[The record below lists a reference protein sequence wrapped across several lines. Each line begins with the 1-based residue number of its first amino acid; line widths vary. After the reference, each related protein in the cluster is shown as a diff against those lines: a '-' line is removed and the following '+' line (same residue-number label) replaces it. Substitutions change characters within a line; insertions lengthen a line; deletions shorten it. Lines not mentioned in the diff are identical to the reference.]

1 MAFILRR
8 PGLTG
13 QFVVDDLSG
22 ATLRAGGRKIRQSS
36 SILTV
41 HAATNISAHRA
52 SANGR
57 RAPYRD
63 HEVAIPFG
71 RALNDKP
78 ARNKLRNI
86 KPLHGS
92 DPLPESKPIRRFDFI
107 KSESEPILDAD
118 PGLLFDAD

>member
-1 MAFILRR
+1 MC
-8 PGLTG
+8 
-13 QFVVDDLSG
+13 VVALPVTEE
-22 ATLRAGGRKIRQSS
+22 AAGPQNQRYLDARGRKIDQPPP
-36 SILTV
+36 ILAM
-41 HAATNISAHRA
+41 HAAA
-52 SANGR
+52 SASTRRAAANAR
-57 RAPYRD
+57 RAPYCD
-63 HEVAIPFG
+63 DEAVVVFH